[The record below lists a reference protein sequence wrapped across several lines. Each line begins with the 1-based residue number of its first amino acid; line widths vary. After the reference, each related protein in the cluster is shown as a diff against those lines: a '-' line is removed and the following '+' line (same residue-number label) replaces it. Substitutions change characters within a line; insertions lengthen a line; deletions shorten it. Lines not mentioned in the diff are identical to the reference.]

1 MLASHGQRFPLYE
14 GQNIELLPIWL
25 IYYRWYMPVSF
36 PGFAITKY
44 QKSAAF
50 VLGHVAGGIGG

>member
-1 MLASHGQRFPLYE
+1 
-14 GQNIELLPIWL
+14 
-25 IYYRWYMPVSF
+25 MPVSF